1 MRRTLVSLALIALLG
16 AALVAAQAPAPP
28 GRVAVF
34 KSGVDVVNLAVT
46 VTDDKGR
53 FITDLGEVDFEVLEE
68 GVRQPLTIFTREDLP
83 VSLAIL
89 LATSASME
97 TKLGQAQS
105 AAVRFVR
112 TLQPADEAQ
121 VIQFNQRAEVVQ
133 DFSWDKQ
140 DLENAIR
147 STRASGDTALYTA
160 LYVAL
165 KDLDKRHRDGE
176 IRRRAIVVLTDG
188 EDTAS
193 VITDEQVIDLARR
206 TGIGIY

>member
-16 AALVAAQAPAPP
+16 AALVAAQAPAPG

-89 LATSASME
+89 LDTSASME
-97 TKLGQAQS
+97 TKLG
-105 AAVRFVR
+105 
-112 TLQPADEAQ
+112 
-121 VIQFNQRAEVVQ
+121 
-133 DFSWDKQ
+133 
-140 DLENAIR
+140 
-147 STRASGDTALYTA
+147 
-160 LYVAL
+160 
-165 KDLDKRHRDGE
+165 
-176 IRRRAIVVLTDG
+176 
-188 EDTAS
+188 
-193 VITDEQVIDLARR
+193 
-206 TGIGIY
+206 